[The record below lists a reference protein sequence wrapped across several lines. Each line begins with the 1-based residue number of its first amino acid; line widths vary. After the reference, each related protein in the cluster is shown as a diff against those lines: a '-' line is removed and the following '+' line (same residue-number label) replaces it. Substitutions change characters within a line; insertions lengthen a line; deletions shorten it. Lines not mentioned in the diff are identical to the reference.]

1 MKINPHAPLFAAV
14 AAEATGL
21 GKASAATGTATPPP
35 APADSAPQKKTPDPL
50 MAALPPAAL
59 KVLKERLANKTASDT
74 ETTPPPAKVIV
85 EDEAKAKSAAAAET
99 TPQPKPKEAPKQGDE
114 VKNDEPPDAGVID
127 FTKLKPKADPD
138 GEDGPAALT
147 EAELADLKTV
157 QGKLTEAHKDNAAQ
171 RKLKREALEAKEKL
185 EKDIQALN
193 EQLEAARAE
202 ASAKASGDRYLDR
215 FSSPQEVEYAREDA
229 LATLRQLQDNPEAE
243 IITLPGD
250 RKWKMINSKG
260 EHIGASAAET
270 AFEILEDYDGKIKQL
285 GERTSAEKVV
295 SETLPLL
302 KSHIPELEKDYKE
315 LMAADWRSKAPE
327 ISLDAAL
334 GRLVRLGQYTMVPAG
349 KQASQPAPAAKK
361 AAAPPPE
368 LPNTQPPVREA
379 KPGEKDVS
387 HLKARAFKG
396 DSKALEQWIKQSG
409 KTQAAA

>member
-21 GKASAATGTATPPP
+21 GKASAASGTATPPP
-35 APADSAPQKKTPDPL
+35 APVDSAPVRKTTPDPL
-50 MAALPPAAL
+50 MASLPPAAR
-59 KVLKERLANKTASDT
+59 KVLKERLANKSASDT
-74 ETTPPPAKVIV
+74 NATPPPAQVVV

-99 TPQPKPKEAPKQGDE
+99 KPPKPAEAPKQGDD
-114 VKNDEPPDAGVID
+114 VKGNEPPDAGVID
-127 FTKLKPKADPD
+127 FTKLKPKAETD
-138 GEDGPAALT
+138 GEDAPAALT

-171 RKLKREALEAKEKL
+171 RKLKRDALEAKEKL
-185 EKDIQALN
+185 EKDLQALN
-193 EQLEAARAE
+193 EQLAAARSE

-215 FSSPQEVEYAREDA
+215 FNSPQEVEYAREDA
-229 LATLRQLQDNPEAE
+229 LATLRQLQENPEADV
-243 IITLPGD
+243 ITLPGN
-250 RKWKMINSKG
+250 RPWKMINSKG

-270 AFEILEDYDGKIKQL
+270 AFEILEDYDGKIKQI

-302 KSHIPELEKDYKE
+302 KSHIPELEKDYKA
-315 LMAADWRSKAPE
+315 LLTSDWRSKAPE
-327 ISLDAAL
+327 IALDAAL
-334 GRLVRLGQYTMVPAG
+334 GRMVRLGQYTMVPAG
-349 KQASQPAPAAKK
+349 KQAEATKPAARQ

-396 DSKALEQWIKQSG
+396 DPKALEQWIKQSG
-409 KTQAAA
+409 KTSAAA